1 VDQSGQSGGN
11 GGQPEGDQPKA
22 RPPSRVRLAS
32 RHYAAAAKKKYEVAR
47 QHGWKALQAVGRGL
61 AAPLRWIDNHNGLL
75 TAAATVA
82 IAVLTY
88 YVVQF
93 TSEQGKITNR
103 QLAVMEADQRPWIK
117 TDLSFASDLTY
128 SDNRMDVTFHYVL
141 KNVGRSPALSVSGY
155 PKLRPTYLSP
165 FWLPS
170 TGGSWIDLVDPVRE
184 IKGFCGD
191 MAFKVTQITEMFP
204 WGDIIYPGDTIERDE
219 SVSLDISDIKP
230 ELPSVNSLNWFNQK
244 PQPTAPVLVLSCID
258 YQAGVGGKHHQT
270 ADYFVLSKKS
280 PPGTFNDIFP
290 LDRKTISKDDLTL
303 RPSVIFGTKYAN

>member
-1 VDQSGQSGGN
+1 VNQSGQSGGN
-11 GGQPEGDQPKA
+11 GGQPEGDKPKA
-22 RPPSRVRLAS
+22 RPPSRLRLAS
-32 RHYAAAAKKKYEVAR
+32 RHYTAAAKKKYEVAR
-47 QHGWKALQAVGRGL
+47 QYGWKALQAVGRGL
-61 AAPLRWIDNHNGLL
+61 AVSLRWIDNHNGLL

-184 IKGFCGD
+184 IKDFCGD
-191 MAFKVTQITEMFP
+191 MASKVTQITEMFP
-204 WGDIIYPGDTIERDE
+204 WGDII
-219 SVSLDISDIKP
+219 
-230 ELPSVNSLNWFNQK
+230 QK

-280 PPGTFNDIFP
+280 PPGTFNDVFP

>member
-1 VDQSGQSGGN
+1 MNQSGQSGGN
-11 GGQPEGDQPKA
+11 GGQPEGDKPKA
-22 RPPSRVRLAS
+22 RPPSRLRLAS
-32 RHYAAAAKKKYEVAR
+32 RHYTAAAKKKYEVAR
-47 QHGWKALQAVGRGL
+47 QYGWKALQAVGRGL
-61 AAPLRWIDNHNGLL
+61 AVSLRWIDNHNGLL

-184 IKGFCGD
+184 IKDFCGD
-191 MAFKVTQITEMFP
+191 MASKVTQITEMFP
-204 WGDIIYPGDTIERDE
+204 WGDII
-219 SVSLDISDIKP
+219 
-230 ELPSVNSLNWFNQK
+230 QK

-280 PPGTFNDIFP
+280 PPGTFNDVFP

>member
-1 VDQSGQSGGN
+1 VNQSGQSGGD
-11 GGQPEGDQPKA
+11 GGHPEGDQPKA
-22 RPPSRVRLAS
+22 RPPSRLRLAS

-47 QHGWKALQAVGRGL
+47 QYGWKVLQAVGRGF
-61 AAPLRWIDNHNGLL
+61 AASLRWIDNHNGLL

-184 IKGFCGD
+184 IKDFCGD
-191 MAFKVTQITEMFP
+191 MASKVTQITEMFP

-219 SVSLDISDIKP
+219 SVSLEISDIKP

-280 PPGTFNDIFP
+280 PPGTFNDVFP